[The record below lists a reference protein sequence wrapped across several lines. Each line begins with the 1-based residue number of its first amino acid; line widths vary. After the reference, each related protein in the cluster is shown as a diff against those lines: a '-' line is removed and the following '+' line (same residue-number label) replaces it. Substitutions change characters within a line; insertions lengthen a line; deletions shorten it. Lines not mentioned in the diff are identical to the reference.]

1 MKKKNYFTSIN
12 LNSFAPSS
20 KKLCKLMILYSL
32 FLRRRLAFKKLDKYL
47 KINFENKLI
56 LSLILEIQLNENKN
70 MLKCNV

>member
-1 MKKKNYFTSIN
+1 
-12 LNSFAPSS
+12 
-20 KKLCKLMILYSL
+20 MILYSL